1 MLAEAN
7 QTNQLF
13 ELALITGG
21 KGAYFPL
28 HCHEH
33 LFETIFVLEG
43 KLEVM
48 LDGKN
53 TWSQP
58 LIIFISRPKRFMA
71 TECIVIKQ
79 DLFHIRWAEK

>member
-13 ELALITGG
+13 ELVLITGG

-28 HCHEH
+28 HCHET

-43 KLEVM
+43 SWK
-48 LDGKN
+48 
-53 TWSQP
+53 
-58 LIIFISRPKRFMA
+58 
-71 TECIVIKQ
+71 
-79 DLFHIRWAEK
+79 